1 MRFISAVATSLT
13 LLFALPAAAAPARGA
28 VKTTPRAADPAPAS
42 GAAFNMKDL
51 EVSAFVG
58 GEFGDLDGFYLRA
71 DGALPIMDLAP
82 NIKLLGVASLG
93 FTHLGASPGGFD
105 VSWNMVRVLGS
116 GRVQMNLA
124 PKLDG
129 WADLGIG
136 FYYGS
141 GKVEAQT
148 IVGFDSFGFPIYG
161 TVTGKSSSGGFTMRF
176 AVGGTYEIDPR
187 YSLCAELGL
196 NPYFGDAET
205 TNFFIG
211 VGAAMKL

>member
-1 MRFISAVATSLT
+1 
-13 LLFALPAAAAPARGA
+13 
-28 VKTTPRAADPAPAS
+28 
-42 GAAFNMKDL
+42 
-51 EVSAFVG
+51 
-58 GEFGDLDGFYLRA
+58 
-71 DGALPIMDLAP
+71 
-82 NIKLLGVASLG
+82 
-93 FTHLGASPGGFD
+93 
-105 VSWNMVRVLGS
+105 MVRVLGS

-148 IVGFDSFGFPIYG
+148 IVGFDPNPPFLPIYG
-161 TVTGKSSSGGFTMRF
+161 TVTGKSNSGGFTMRL

-196 NPYFGDAET
+196 NPYFGDADT

-211 VGAAMKL
+211 VGAMMKL